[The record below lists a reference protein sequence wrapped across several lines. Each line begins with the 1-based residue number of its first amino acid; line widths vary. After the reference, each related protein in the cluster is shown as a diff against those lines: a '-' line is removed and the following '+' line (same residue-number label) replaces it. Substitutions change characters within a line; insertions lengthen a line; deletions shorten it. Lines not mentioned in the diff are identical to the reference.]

1 MNRGA
6 KRVQQKT
13 FLYVLS
19 GALLLLVISGASAG
33 VVSFLLLRAGY
44 DILVWGL
51 LPFLSL
57 LLICLALCGV
67 VWWAAGGALP
77 RAGRGRDSREGS
89 RGEESRRE
97 DDV

>member
-1 MNRGA
+1 VNRGA
-6 KRVQQKT
+6 RRVQQKT

-77 RAGRGRDSREGS
+77 GAGRGRDSRKGS
-89 RGEESRRE
+89 RSEESRRE

>member
-1 MNRGA
+1 MNRGVR
-6 KRVQQKT
+6 RVQQKT
-13 FLYVLS
+13 FLYILS

-33 VVSFLLLRAGY
+33 VISFLLLRAGY
-44 DILVWGL
+44 DVLVWGL

-57 LLICLALCGV
+57 LLISLALCGV

-77 RAGRGRDSREGS
+77 GAGRGRDSREGPP
-89 RGEESRRE
+89 GEGSRRE

>member
-1 MNRGA
+1 MNRGTR
-6 KRVQQKT
+6 RVQQKT
-13 FLYVLS
+13 FLYILS
-19 GALLLLVISGASAG
+19 GALLLLVILGASAG
-33 VVSFLLLRAGY
+33 VISFLLLRAGY

-57 LLICLALCGV
+57 LLISLILCGV

-77 RAGRGRDSREGS
+77 GAGRGRDSHKGS
-89 RGEESRRE
+89 RSVGSRRK

>member
-1 MNRGA
+1 VNRGER
-6 KRVQQKT
+6 RVQQKT
-13 FLYVLS
+13 FLFILS

-33 VVSFLLLRAGY
+33 VISFLLLRAGY
-44 DILVWGL
+44 EILVWGL

-57 LLICLALCGV
+57 LLISLALCGG

-77 RAGRGRDSREGS
+77 GARRGRDSHKGLRSEG
-89 RGEESRRE
+89 SRRE

>member
-1 MNRGA
+1 VNRGA
-6 KRVQQKT
+6 RRVQHKT

-77 RAGRGRDSREGS
+77 GAGRGRDLREGS
-89 RGEESRRE
+89 RSEESRRE

>member
-6 KRVQQKT
+6 RRVQQKT
-13 FLYVLS
+13 FLLILS
-19 GALLLLVISGASAG
+19 GALLLLVISGATAG
-33 VVSFLLLRAGY
+33 VISFLLLRAGY

-57 LLICLALCGV
+57 LLISLTLCGV

-77 RAGRGRDSREGS
+77 GAGRGRDSHKDSQSEDS
-89 RGEESRRE
+89 RHE
-97 DDV
+97 DHV

>member
-1 MNRGA
+1 VNRGA
-6 KRVQQKT
+6 RRVQQKT
-13 FLYVLS
+13 FLYILS

-33 VVSFLLLRAGY
+33 VVSFLLLRVGY

-57 LLICLALCGV
+57 LLISLTLCGV

-77 RAGRGRDSREGS
+77 GARRKRDSWEGS
-89 RGEESRRE
+89 RSEGSRRE

>member
-6 KRVQQKT
+6 RRVQQKT

-77 RAGRGRDSREGS
+77 GAGRGRDSREGS
-89 RGEESRRE
+89 RSEESRRE